1 MSYLLLATLKNI
13 FVLWRTMLHQ
23 RESMSTPLIAPIIA
37 KYLDCDQLFF
47 FFSVISS
54 WYAIAAVHLMSL
66 FSRRHDFGVS
76 EAEKNN
82 FTKKRRQIK
91 KQRCFFSLFLSWYFP
106 RWWTYVESF
115 CFHRWLLRFFFP
127 IQRKEEKETV
137 FFFLSLQLARRRK
150 KRSPLCLS
158 GFSVVAVAA
167 MTSTSV
173 LAI

>member
-82 FTKKRRQIK
+82 FTKKKRQIK
-91 KQRCFFSLFLSWYFP
+91 KQRCFFSLSLVILSAM
-106 RWWTYVESF
+106 VESF
-115 CFHRWLLRFFFP
+115 CFHRWLLRFFLP
-127 IQRKEEKETV
+127 IQRKEEKKTV
-137 FFFLSLQLARRRK
+137 FFFLSLQLARRGK